1 MFVAYFRIKS
11 YKVFPTFRDAICV
24 NSIFKLPDK
33 FVTVYSKRSLTVQ
46 RSMHRYIVTFLD
58 KRERAIY
65 NRERESRQGERERTE
80 RVGEVLDLSR
90 YPPPHPNTQHLSTEH

>member
-1 MFVAYFRIKS
+1 MSTVHLLFVAYFRIKS

-65 NRERESRQGERERTE
+65 NRERESREGERERGQREWE
-80 RVGEVLDLSR
+80 R
-90 YPPPHPNTQHLSTEH
+90 Y

>member
-1 MFVAYFRIKS
+1 MSTVHLLFVAYFRIKS
-11 YKVFPTFRDAICV
+11 YNKVFPTFRDAICV

-58 KRERAIY
+58 KREELSIIERERVEKG
-65 NRERESRQGERERTE
+65 REREDRESGRGI
-80 RVGEVLDLSR
+80 R
-90 YPPPHPNTQHLSTEH
+90 PQ

>member
-1 MFVAYFRIKS
+1 MSTVHLLFVAYFRIKS
-11 YKVFPTFRDAICV
+11 YKVFPTSRDAICV

-58 KRERAIY
+58 KREELSIIERERVEKG
-65 NRERESRQGERERTE
+65 REREDRESGRGI
-80 RVGEVLDLSR
+80 R
-90 YPPPHPNTQHLSTEH
+90 PQ

>member
-1 MFVAYFRIKS
+1 MEKVQKKRVVSTVHLLFVAYFRIKS
-11 YKVFPTFRDAICV
+11 YNKVFPTFRDAICV

-65 NRERESRQGERERTE
+65 NRERESREGERERGQREWE
-80 RVGEVLDLSR
+80 R
-90 YPPPHPNTQHLSTEH
+90 Y